1 LVPWVSRSRPG
12 TQLAIAIGATV
23 VGLLLMYGARGFQA
37 GGQNVLAGFLLGVM
51 LLLIGIA
58 AAVVSGPQTVTVDP
72 RIRRIEVADSYVLG
86 TRQRSI
92 AFSEVR
98 EVSIGFLGKS
108 SNYVRTYYLVLHL
121 VDGHEYPLFAPGR
134 FYEGASDRS
143 VVEGWRQRLEEYL
156 VAAPVRT

>member
-1 LVPWVSRSRPG
+1 MEPWVSRSRPG

-23 VGLLLMYGARGFQA
+23 VGLLIMYGARGFHT

-51 LLLIGIA
+51 LLLIGLA

-72 RIRRIEVADSYVLG
+72 RIRRIEVDDSYLVG
-86 TRQRSI
+86 TRKRSI

-98 EVSIGFLGKS
+98 DVSIGFLGKS
-108 SNYVRTYYLVLHL
+108 SNYARTYYLVLHL
-121 VDGHEYPLFAPGR
+121 VDGREYPLAPGR

-156 VAAPVRT
+156 SAAPARG